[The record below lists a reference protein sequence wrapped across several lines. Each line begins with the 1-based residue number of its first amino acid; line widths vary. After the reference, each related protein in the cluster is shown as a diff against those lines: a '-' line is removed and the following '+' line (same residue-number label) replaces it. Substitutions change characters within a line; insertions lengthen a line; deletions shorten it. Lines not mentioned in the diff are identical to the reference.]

1 MTVFGAGGGTSSYRE
16 IEDADL
22 IIFWGSN
29 AREAHPI
36 FFHHALKG
44 IHKGAKV
51 YAVDP
56 RRSKTAEWADTWL
69 GLDVG
74 TDIALAYGI
83 GREIIHAGLVNEEFV
98 ANATIG
104 FEEYVA
110 ACEPWTL
117 EAASRETGVPAEL
130 IRELA
135 HAYAKAERAQ
145 LCWTLGIT
153 EHHNGT
159 DNVRAL
165 CNLALL
171 TGQVGRWGAGLV
183 PIRGQN
189 NVQGGGDMGAI
200 PKNLPGFQSVENPEH
215 RAKFE
220 RMWNV
225 TMPPKPGL
233 TLSEMMEEM
242 DEGHLTSLYIVG
254 ENPVQSD
261 ADSTAVRRR
270 LQNLDHLVV
279 QDIFLTKTAELADVV
294 LPATAMWCESE
305 GTVTN
310 SERRVQRVRKAL
322 EPPGGAKDDIEIVRL
337 LAERMGHAWPVQ
349 TAEEVWDELR
359 SLSPAHH
366 GMSYR
371 LLEERG
377 GLQWPFP
384 DEDGPETTFLHG
396 RLWEKDPEKRG
407 RPAPFGIIEHR
418 LPVDKL
424 DDDYPLRLTTG
435 RRLTDYNTGVQSGG
449 FNSPIRFGGCIDVS
463 PEDMERLNLREKEV
477 VRVSS
482 RRGSVFAP
490 VRLDSGLR
498 PGLLFMACN
507 FPDDVDVNALTIEA
521 NDPIAKT
528 AEFKA
533 TAVRV
538 EKLIDAHAKD
548 LSKQQRVTDT
558 AEHRAPGGEFAS
570 ADQEG

>member
-22 IIFWGSN
+22 IVFWGSN

-36 FFHHALKG
+36 FFQHALKG

-74 TDIALAYGI
+74 TDVALAYGV
-83 GREIIHAGLVNEEFV
+83 GREIIHAGLVNEAFV

-117 EAASRETGVPAEL
+117 QVTARETGVPAEL
-130 IRELA
+130 IREFA
-135 HAYAKAERAQ
+135 HDYARAERAQ

-183 PIRGQN
+183 PVRGQN

-200 PKNLPGFQSVENPEH
+200 PRNLPGFQSVENPEH

-220 RMWNV
+220 RMWGV
-225 TMPPKPGL
+225 TLPSKGGL
-233 TLSEMMEEM
+233 TLSEMMEAM
-242 DEGHLTSLYIVG
+242 DEGHLTNLYIIG

-261 ADSTAVRRR
+261 ADTAAVTRR
-270 LQNLDHLVV
+270 LENLDHLVV
-279 QDIFLTKTAELADVV
+279 QDIFLTKTASLADVV
-294 LPATAMWCESE
+294 LPSAAAWCEGE
-305 GTVTN
+305 GTFTN

-322 EPPGGAKDDIEIVRL
+322 EPPGGAKDDIEIIRL
-337 LAERMGHAWPVQ
+337 VAERMGHVWPVQ
-349 TAEEVWDELR
+349 TAQQVWDELR
-359 SLSPAHH
+359 ALSPAHH
-366 GMSYR
+366 GMTYR
-371 LLEERG
+371 LLEQRG

-384 DEDGPETTFLHG
+384 EEDSPESPFLHG
-396 RLWEKDPEKRG
+396 RLWEKDPAKRG

-424 DDDYPLRLTTG
+424 DDEFPLRLTTG

-449 FNSPIRFGGCIDVS
+449 FNSPIRFGGCVDFS
-463 PEDMERLNLREKEV
+463 PEDLARLGIDEGEV

-482 RRGSVFAP
+482 RRGSVLAP
-490 VRLDSGLR
+490 ARLDPGLR

-507 FPDDVDVNALTIEA
+507 FPDDVDVNSLTIEA
-521 NDPIAKT
+521 NCPIAKT

-533 TAVRV
+533 TAVKV
-538 EKLIDAHAKD
+538 EKAGGDATRD
-548 LSKQQRVTDT
+548 QRD
-558 AEHRAPGGEFAS
+558 AGAADPGARDGEPARAR
-570 ADQEG
+570 QEG

>member
-1 MTVFGAGGGTSSYRE
+1 MHVFGAGGGTSSYRE

-22 IIFWGSN
+22 IVFWGSN

-36 FFHHALKG
+36 FFHHALKA
-44 IHKGAKV
+44 INKGAKV

-83 GREIIHAGLVNEEFV
+83 GREIIHAGLVNEAFV
-98 ANATIG
+98 ANASSG
-104 FEEYVA
+104 FDEYFA
-110 ACEPWTL
+110 ACERWTL
-117 EAASRETGVPAEL
+117 EATSRETGVPAHL

-135 HAYAKAERAQ
+135 HDYAKAGRAQ

-200 PKNLPGFQSVENPEH
+200 PKNLPGFQDVGNPDH

-220 RMWNV
+220 RMWGV
-225 TMPPKPGL
+225 HLPAKYGL
-233 TLSEMMEEM
+233 TLSEMMEAM
-242 DEGHLTSLYIVG
+242 DEGHLTSVYIIG

-261 ADSTAVRRR
+261 ADTTAVARR
-270 LQNLDHLVV
+270 LRGLDHLVV
-279 QDIFLTKTAELADVV
+279 QDIFLTKTATFADVV
-294 LPATAMWCESE
+294 LPSAAAWCESE
-305 GTVTN
+305 GTFTN

-322 EPPGGAKDDIEIVRL
+322 EPPGTAKDDIEIIRL
-337 LAERMGHAWPVQ
+337 IAQRLGHVWPIQ
-349 TAEEVWDELR
+349 TAEDIWDELR
-359 SLSPAHH
+359 ALSPAHH
-366 GMSYR
+366 GMTYR
-371 LLEERG
+371 VLEERG
-377 GLQWPFP
+377 GVQWPFP
-384 DEDGPETTFLHG
+384 DEDGPESPFLHG
-396 RLWEKDPEKRG
+396 RLWEGDPEKRG
-407 RPAPFGIIEHR
+407 RRAPFGIAEHR

-424 DDDYPLRLTTG
+424 DDAFPLRLTTG

-449 FNSPIRFGGCIDVS
+449 FNSPIRLGACVDLS
-463 PEDMERLNLREKEV
+463 PEDMARLGINEGEV
-477 VRVSS
+477 VKVSS
-482 RRGSVFAP
+482 RRGSVLAP
-490 VRLDSGLR
+490 ARRDPGLR

-507 FPDDVDVNALTIEA
+507 FPDEMDTNALTIEA
-521 NDPIAKT
+521 NDPISKT

-538 EKLIDAHAKD
+538 EKSNEALPEEDGIADFIDRERRNGAFVA
-548 LSKQQRVTDT
+548 
-558 AEHRAPGGEFAS
+558 A
-570 ADQEG
+570 QEEG

>member
-1 MTVFGAGGGTSSYRE
+1 VTVFGAGGGTSSYRE

-22 IIFWGSN
+22 IVFWGSN

-36 FFHHALKG
+36 FFHHALKA

-56 RRSKTAEWADTWL
+56 RRAKTAEWADTWL

-74 TDIALAYGI
+74 TDVALAYGV
-83 GREIIHAGLVNEEFV
+83 GREIIHAGLINEAFI
-98 ANATIG
+98 ANATTG

-117 EAASRETGVPAEL
+117 EATSRETGVPAEL

-135 HAYAKAERAQ
+135 HDYAKAERAQ

-159 DNVRAL
+159 DNVRSL

-200 PKNLPGFQSVENPEH
+200 PKNLPGFQDVENPEH

-220 RMWNV
+220 RMWGV
-225 TMPPKPGL
+225 TMPPKYGM
-233 TLSEMMEEM
+233 TLSQMMEAM
-242 DEGHLTSLYIVG
+242 DEGYLTNLYIIG

-261 ADSTAVRRR
+261 ADSSAVIRR
-270 LQNLDHLVV
+270 LENLDHLVV
-279 QDIFLTKTAELADVV
+279 QDIFLTKTAALADVV
-294 LPATAMWCESE
+294 LPSSAAWCESE
-305 GTVTN
+305 GTFTN

-322 EPPGGAKDDIEIVRL
+322 EPPGGAKDDIEIIRL
-337 LAERMGHAWPVQ
+337 VAERLGHTWSAQ
-349 TAEEVWDELR
+349 TSEQVWDELR
-359 SLSPAHH
+359 ALSPAHN
-366 GMSYR
+366 GMSYK
-371 LLEERG
+371 LLTERG
-377 GLQWPFP
+377 GVQWPFP
-384 DEDGPETTFLHG
+384 DADGPETPFLHA

-407 RPAPFGIIEHR
+407 RPAPFGIVEHR

-424 DDDYPLRLTTG
+424 NDDFPLRLTTG

-449 FNSPIRFGGCIDVS
+449 FNSPIRLGGCVDIS
-463 PEDMERLNLREKEV
+463 PEDMARLGIIDGEV
-477 VRVSS
+477 VRVTS
-482 RRGSVFAP
+482 RRGSVLAP
-490 VRLDSGLR
+490 ARCDPALR

-507 FPDDVDVNALTIEA
+507 FPDEVDVNSLTIEA
-521 NDPIAKT
+521 NDPIAGT

-538 EKLIDAHAKD
+538 ERTNDD
-548 LSKQQRVTDT
+548 LTRDSDVDD
-558 AEHRAPGGEFAS
+558 S
-570 ADQEG
+570 ADYERQDNELVDAN